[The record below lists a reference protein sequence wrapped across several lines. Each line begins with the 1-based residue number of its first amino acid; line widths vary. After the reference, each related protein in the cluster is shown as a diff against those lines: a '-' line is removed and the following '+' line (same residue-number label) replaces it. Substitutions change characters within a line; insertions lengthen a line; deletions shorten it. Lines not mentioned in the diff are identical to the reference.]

1 MIQVQILDKEYN
13 LLNTWEDIT
22 LERFQRLCALK
33 IPDKYGEYLNACFSE
48 KEGIYEKALSEL
60 SNKDLIKTFP
70 EYFGEV
76 IFILSD
82 IPKEVVD
89 RLHRILREQLYET
102 YLYPFVV
109 SIVAGIPLQFE
120 DGKLIRSPRENKTS
134 FKFEGDRYIFP
145 ESLVYGSIE
154 VPMYKETI
162 LTFSEASDIEV
173 AINEWGEKGID
184 SVAQMIAVYCRKEN
198 EQYNPEAV
206 LERIPKF
213 KNLPM
218 NVVWEV
224 FFYITELGARSAVA
238 MLLYSAQLEK
248 AIREARLMKAV

>member
-1 MIQVQILDKEYN
+1 MIRIQVLDNEYN

-33 IPDKYGEYLNACFSE
+33 IPEKYGEYIKACFSE
-48 KEGIYEKALSEL
+48 KEGIYEKALTTL

-76 IFILSD
+76 IFTLSD
-82 IPKEVVD
+82 IPREIID
-89 RLHRILREQLYET
+89 RLHRIIREQLYET
-102 YLYPFVV
+102 YFYPFVV
-109 SIVAGIPLQFE
+109 SVFAGIPLQFE
-120 DGKLIRSPRENKTS
+120 DSKLIRSPRFERDS
-134 FKFEGDRYIFP
+134 FWFDDERNFFP
-145 ESLVYGSIE
+145 QSLVYVSIE

-173 AINEWGEKGID
+173 AINEWGSKGVD
-184 SVAQMIAVYCRKEN
+184 SVAQMIAVYCRREG

-218 NVVWEV
+218 TIIWEV
-224 FFYITELGARSAVA
+224 FFYITELGARSVVA
-238 MLLYSAQLEK
+238 MLLYSRQLEK
-248 AIREARLMKAV
+248 AIQEARLMKAV

>member
-1 MIQVQILDKEYN
+1 MIQVSILDKQYN

-22 LERFQRLCALK
+22 LERFQRLCAVK
-33 IPDKYGEYLNACFSE
+33 IPDKYSEYLKACFSE
-48 KEGIYEKALSEL
+48 KEGIYERALSEL
-60 SNKDLIKTFP
+60 SNKDLVKTFP

-76 IFILSD
+76 IFTLSD
-82 IPKEVVD
+82 IPKETID
-89 RLHRILREQLYET
+89 RLHRILRERLYET

-109 SIVAGIPLQFE
+109 STVAGIPLQFE
-120 DGKLIRSPRENKTS
+120 GDKLIRSPRENKTS

-145 ESLVYGSIE
+145 KSLVYGSIE
-154 VPMYKETI
+154 VPMYNETI

-173 AINEWGEKGID
+173 AISEWGSKGVD
-184 SVAQMIAVYCRKEN
+184 SVAQMIAVYCRKEG

-218 NVVWEV
+218 TVVWEV

-248 AIREARLMKAV
+248 AIQKVQPMKAG